1 MPPTCSFRETEPARA
16 GESRPAIPFF
26 QHRVS
31 GLILPNRARE
41 PLLNF
46 QTDCGTRPVSD
57 KDLHRVATSCNYM
70 RKVPQLCRIR
80 SLKAVSA
87 GLQGRVSLVFS
98 VPLNKHG
105 DCLRKPVSGRHYQS
119 GSPFACSTHGALFRE
134 QRDCDGRRLRHAE
147 KQRIE

>member
-1 MPPTCSFRETEPARA
+1 F
-16 GESRPAIPFF
+16 FF
-26 QHRVS
+26 QAEDGIRDATVT
-31 GLILPNRARE
+31 GVQTCALPILILPNRARE

-105 DCLRKPVSGRHYQS
+105 DCLRKPVSGRH
-119 GSPFACSTHGALFRE
+119 
-134 QRDCDGRRLRHAE
+134 
-147 KQRIE
+147 